1 MRIAPQIIAHRGGGG
16 ETLENTRESIG
27 YALSQ
32 QVSRYETDVRALKD
46 GAIVLQHDEQL
57 LNPWGDTRRVN
68 ELSYQEYMSLSG
80 PAGEHPISLKQA
92 LEDFPN
98 LAYNVDIKEPRALAG
113 ALQVVSETT
122 AWHRVI
128 FSSFS
133 TNTLEK
139 VRKRYPQAQTAMSP
153 LDVLKTVIASKTGV
167 AGLVDF
173 PAAFA
178 QVPLKWRGITI
189 VNRSFISLAHSR
201 GIRVEPWTINE
212 EEEMR
217 QVALMGV
224 DAIMTDYPARL
235 KAVLAEM

>member
-1 MRIAPQIIAHRGGGG
+1 MRIKPQVIAHRGGGG
-16 ETLENTRESIG
+16 EAIENTRESIK
-27 YALSQ
+27 YALKQ
-32 QVSRYETDVRALKD
+32 NASRYETDVRALKD
-46 GAIVLQHDEQL
+46 GTIVLQHDEQL

-98 LAYNVDIKEPRALAG
+98 LAYNVDIKEERALAG
-113 ALQVVSETT
+113 ALQVVTETT

-133 TNTLEK
+133 TKTLGE
-139 VRKRYPQAQTAMSP
+139 VRKRYPQAQTAMTP
-153 LDVLKTVIASKTGV
+153 LEVLKTVIASNTGFSR
-167 AGLVDF
+167 LVDF

>member
-1 MRIAPQIIAHRGGGG
+1 MRIKPQVIAHRGGGG
-16 ETLENTRESIG
+16 EVIENTRESIK
-27 YALSQ
+27 YALKQ
-32 QVSRYETDVRALKD
+32 NVSRYETDVRALKD
-46 GAIVLQHDEQL
+46 GTIVLQHDEQL

-98 LAYNVDIKEPRALAG
+98 LVYNVDIKESRALAG

-153 LDVLKTVIASKTGV
+153 LDVLKTVIASNTGFS
-167 AGLVDF
+167 GLVDF

>member
-1 MRIAPQIIAHRGGGG
+1 MRIKPQVIAHRGGGG
-16 ETLENTRESIG
+16 EAIENTRESIK
-27 YALSQ
+27 YALNQ
-32 QVSRYETDVRALKD
+32 NVSRYETDVRALKD
-46 GAIVLQHDEQL
+46 GTIVLQHDERL

-68 ELSYQEYMSLSG
+68 ELSYQEYMSLRG
-80 PAGEHPISLKQA
+80 PAAEHPISLKHA

-98 LAYNVDIKEPRALAG
+98 LAYNVDIKESRALEG
-113 ALQVVSETT
+113 ALKAVAETT

-133 TNTLEK
+133 TNTLST
-139 VRKRYPQAQTAMSP
+139 VRERYPQAQTAMTP
-153 LDVLKTVIASKTGV
+153 LEVLKTVIASKSGFT
-167 AGLVDF
+167 GLVHF

-178 QVPLKWRGITI
+178 QVPLQWRGITI
-189 VNRSFISLAHSR
+189 VNRRFISLAHSR

-217 QVALMGV
+217 QVAAMGV

>member
-1 MRIAPQIIAHRGGGG
+1 MRIKPQVIAHRGGGG
-16 ETLENTRESIG
+16 EVIENTRESIK
-27 YALSQ
+27 YALKQ
-32 QVSRYETDVRALKD
+32 NVSRYETDVRALKD
-46 GAIVLQHDEQL
+46 GTIVLQHDEQL

-98 LAYNVDIKEPRALAG
+98 LAYNVDIKEERALAG
-113 ALQVVSETT
+113 ALQVVTETA

-133 TNTLEK
+133 TKTLGE